1 MNVGMKAGMKAGMKV
16 YKEHKITK
24 CGKENTGI
32 MMKISM

>member
-1 MNVGMKAGMKAGMKV
+1 MSVGMNVGIKAGMKV